1 MFIINCQILSSP
13 QKMTFSFDSQLGVPD
28 NLVGIQVIFWVRMK
42 MNVFSVRVIISLNT
56 HHRDWEKEGEE

>member
-1 MFIINCQILSSP
+1 
-13 QKMTFSFDSQLGVPD
+13 MTFSFDSQLGVPD
-28 NLVGIQVIFWVRMK
+28 NLFGIQVIFWVRMK